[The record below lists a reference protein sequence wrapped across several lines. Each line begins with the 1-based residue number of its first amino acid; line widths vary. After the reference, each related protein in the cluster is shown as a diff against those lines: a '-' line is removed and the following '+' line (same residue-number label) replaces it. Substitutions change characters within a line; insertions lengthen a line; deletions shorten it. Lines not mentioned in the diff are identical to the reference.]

1 MYLMTPV
8 IDSVSSFFFL
18 NKLFFG
24 LFEKGVH
31 LDRNGKTTKSQFGR

>member
-1 MYLMTPV
+1 MTLV
-8 IDSVSSFFFL
+8 IDSVSSCFFFL

-31 LDRNGKTTKSQFGR
+31 LDRNGKTTESQFGR

>member
-8 IDSVSSFFFL
+8 IDSVSSFFF
-18 NKLFFG
+18 KLFFG

-31 LDRNGKTTKSQFGR
+31 LDRNGKTTESQFGR